1 MRFYRLLL
9 VAFVFSA
16 TCSQAQ
22 ETKKIDAYWQLLLKN
37 QREEAK
43 VKFQKKNKGSLP
55 DLLTNELIANE
66 NGTFASADGFI
77 TNVVAQPDF
86 EYYLYALWNH
96 NFFFDSYLTTGFN
109 RKNVANI
116 NGVPLER
123 IKNTTVKESLRYLKS
138 AVAQHSDDWA
148 AYDQLNYEI
157 PAIKAWQ
164 FCGSFENLNGSGL
177 ATEYAPEKNTTS
189 KTDFNANSNG
199 FINWYT
205 QRGREKD
212 AYQYYSNHA
221 EYGGGVNY
229 AQSFINN
236 PTVKKAV
243 VRLGSSSFAKVW
255 LNDVLIYENTN
266 DGITD
271 LDAYNVLVNLPAG
284 NNRLLVKS
292 ADQSGIAYFI
302 VRITDEEGHAF
313 TDLEYSA
320 TPVAYQKSS
329 LERIAPKVLTH
340 DVEAFFQN
348 KLKKDPNNF
357 FNTICLVSAYLRN
370 SKFNEAKATLQPW
383 IEAYP
388 ESSFLRKYLIECYT
402 KEKDYASAKELQ
414 KNIQS
419 DDENYYLSYIYRF
432 EESRELFKLPLQEFE
447 EFVADFSASTD
458 MDILKQSAKL
468 LLNIRQENK
477 SAVKET
483 LRTITDNY
491 KDQLSILKVYLNIYS
506 AYLNEDDKA
515 IQILE
520 DIDDTYFDYSALKSL
535 VAFYNKQDRK
545 EEALALFEKRYNLVD
560 HDNIY
565 LSDYIAYQHEYKKY
579 EASLPYIAQ
588 MLENFPYSFVAME
601 LKGTALEQSGRK
613 KEALVWYKKSLGH
626 NGANTSLRNKID
638 DLSNAKD
645 YLEELATPN
654 IYEFM
659 AQTRNKG
666 VKGNYGYNY
675 LLDESLLQL
684 YPEGGGKSQTRYVVE
699 ISSDSGI
706 ESLKEVNLGLSGN
719 YHITKSE
726 IVKPNKKIVPA
737 SRSGSSIVFNNLE
750 IGDIIYVDY
759 ESSYANSGRFYKDHV
774 DYFQFDSFHPIHK
787 NTLKILVPKGK
798 DFTTKTLNGDVS
810 YKKRTIDDYVYHEW
824 ETIDQKELSP
834 EENFMPSLSDV
845 ASYVHVSTIGSWD
858 EIANWYSDLV
868 RPQIVINSDVKEA
881 YKTIFPSGSDSFSED
896 EKASKIYYYIM
907 ENFSYSHVG
916 FRQSG
921 YVPQRPSK
929 TIKSKLGDCKD
940 FSTLYVT
947 LAQMAGLKSHLVLV
961 LTSDYGESTMVLPS
975 QDFNHCIAKVFI
987 DGKPQYLELTD
998 NNMPYKSIPTSLES
1012 ATALDI
1018 PNKWME
1024 DVKKGIYKLRNV
1036 DHTTTVLESNME
1048 YVIGEGSHKLRIE
1061 SVLKGSINAHYAAIF
1076 KENNYEVVKKS
1087 ITDDFKS
1094 RISED
1099 FSMDSIHD
1107 IHYELRSP
1115 VLKYTSDLTVNEKLD
1130 EIGSMRVFRIPAVNN
1145 AYNTSIIQDDERIFP
1160 IDYLLYENADV
1171 YKSSYVIKLNEDE
1184 RFVEIPESADYS
1196 FKKHQFKINYDLAKE
1211 NELHV
1216 SIEAKTSKERIPA
1229 SDYKD
1234 FKVYVKASLD
1244 AKQQLIGFKKSKKET
1259 KVSFS
1264 GKK

>member
-22 ETKKIDAYWQLLLKN
+22 ESKKIDSYWQLLLKN
-37 QREEAK
+37 QRQEAQI
-43 VKFQKKNKGSLP
+43 KFQKKNKGSLS
-55 DLLTNELIANE
+55 DILTNEIIANE
-66 NGTFASADGFI
+66 NGTFTAADGFI
-77 TNVVAQPDF
+77 ENVISQPDF
-86 EYYLYALWNH
+86 EYYLYALWNQS
-96 NFFFDSYLTTGFN
+96 FFFDSYLSTGFN
-109 RKNVANI
+109 RKNISNI
-116 NGVPLER
+116 NGIPLDR
-123 IKNTTVKESLRYLKS
+123 IKNATVKESLRYLKS
-138 AVAQHSDDWA
+138 AVAQHSNDWGT
-148 AYDQLNYEI
+148 YDQLNNAI

-177 ATEYAPEKNTTS
+177 ATEYAPEKNVTS
-189 KTDFNANSNG
+189 LTDFNANSNG
-199 FINWYT
+199 FVNWYD
-205 QRGREKD
+205 QRGREKE
-212 AYQYYSNHA
+212 AYQYYSNHS

-229 AQSFINN
+229 AQTFITN
-236 PTVKKAV
+236 PTAKKAV
-243 VRLGSSSFAKVW
+243 VRLGSSSFARVW

-271 LDAYNVLVNLPAG
+271 MDAYNVLVNLPSG

-302 VRITDEEGHAF
+302 VRITDEEGNAF
-313 TDLEYSA
+313 NDLKYNAAPSA
-320 TPVAYQKSS
+320 YKKSS
-329 LERIAPKVLTH
+329 IEAIAPKELPH
-340 DVEAFFQN
+340 SVEEFFQN
-348 KLKKDPNNF
+348 KLKQNPNNF
-357 FNTICLVSAYLRN
+357 FNTVCLVSAYLRN
-370 SKFNEAKATLQPW
+370 SKFNEAKKTLQPW
-383 IEAYP
+383 VDAYP
-388 ESSFLRKYLIECYT
+388 ESSFLRKYLIDCYT
-402 KEKDYASAKELQ
+402 KEKDYTSAKELQ
-414 KNIQS
+414 KNIES
-419 DDENYYLSYIYRF
+419 DDEKYYLSYIYRF
-432 EESRELFKLPLQEFE
+432 EDSRELFKLPLPEFE
-447 EFVADFSASTD
+447 GFVEEFSASTD
-458 MDILKQSAKL
+458 MDILKKSAQL
-468 LLNIRQENK
+468 LLNIRQEDK

-483 LRTITDNY
+483 LKTITENY

-515 IQILE
+515 IKILE
-520 DIDDTYFDYSALKSL
+520 EIDDTYFDYGALQSL
-535 VAFYNKQDRK
+535 AGFYNKQDRK
-545 EEALALFEKRYNLVD
+545 KEALALFEKRYNLVN

-565 LSDYIAYQHEYKKY
+565 LSDYIAYQHEYKNY
-579 EASLPYIAQ
+579 EESLPYIDQ
-588 MLENFPYSFVAME
+588 MLKNFPFSFVAME
-601 LKGTALEQSGRK
+601 LKGTALEQSGKK
-613 KEALVWYKKSLGH
+613 KEALGWYKKSLKH
-626 NGANTSLRNKID
+626 NGANTSLRKKID
-638 DLSNAKD
+638 DLSNGKN
-645 YLEELATPN
+645 YFEEVATPD

-659 AQTRNKG
+659 AKNRDKG
-666 VKGNYGYNY
+666 VIGNYGYNY

-699 ISSDSGI
+699 ITSDSGI

-737 SRSGSSIVFNNLE
+737 SKSGSSIVFNNLE

-787 NTLKILVPKGK
+787 NTLKILVPKDK
-798 DFTTKTLNGDVS
+798 KFTTKTLNGKVA
-810 YKKRTIDDYVYHEW
+810 YQKRNIDDYVYHEW
-824 ETIDQKELSP
+824 ETIDQKELTP

-858 EIANWYSDLV
+858 DIANWYSDLV
-868 RPQIVINSDVKEA
+868 RPQIVMNSDVQEA
-881 YKTIFPSGSDSFSED
+881 FKTIFPSGSDGLSED

-921 YVPQRPSK
+921 FVPQRPSK

-998 NNMPYKSIPTSLES
+998 NNMPYKSVPTSLES

-1018 PNKWME
+1018 PNKWLK
-1024 DVKKGIYKLRNV
+1024 DVKKGIYKLKDI

-1048 YVIGEGSHKLRIE
+1048 YVIGDGSHQLKIE
-1061 SVLKGSINAHYAAIF
+1061 SALRGSINSHYAAIF
-1076 KENNYEVVKKS
+1076 KEDNYEVVKKS

-1094 RISED
+1094 RITED
-1099 FSMDSIHD
+1099 FTFDSIHN
-1107 IHYELRSP
+1107 IKYELRSP
-1115 VLKYTSDLTVNEKLD
+1115 VLKYTSNLTVNEKLD
-1130 EIGSMRVFRIPAVNN
+1130 EIGSMKVFRIPAVNN
-1145 AYNTSIIQDDERIFP
+1145 AYNTSIIQDDERAFP

-1171 YKSSYVIKLNEDE
+1171 YKSSYVIKLKDDE

-1196 FKKHQFKINYDLAKE
+1196 FQKHHFKIDYELAKE
-1211 NELHV
+1211 SELHIT
-1216 SIEAKTSKERIPA
+1216 IEAKTSKERIAA

-1234 FKVYVKASLD
+1234 FKAYVKAALD
-1244 AKQQLIGFKKSKKET
+1244 AKQQLIGFKKNKKET

>member
-16 TCSQAQ
+16 LCVQAQ
-22 ETKKIDAYWQLLLKN
+22 ENKKIDPYWQLLLKN
-37 QREEAK
+37 QRQEAQA
-43 VKFQKKNKGSLP
+43 KFQKKNKGGLSG
-55 DLLTNELIANE
+55 LLTAEIIANE
-66 NGTFASADGFI
+66 NGMFNSPEGFVNDVI
-77 TNVVAQPDF
+77 SQKDF
-86 EYYLYALWNH
+86 EYYLYALWN
-96 NFFFDSYLTTGFN
+96 NSFFFDSYLSSGFN
-109 RKNVANI
+109 KKNIANVNSI
-116 NGVPLER
+116 PLAS

-138 AVAQHSDDWA
+138 AVAQHSDDWKT
-148 AYDQLNYEI
+148 YNQLNNAI

-177 ATEYAPEKNTTS
+177 ATEYAPEKNVAS
-189 KTDFNANSNG
+189 KTNFNANSNG
-199 FINWYT
+199 FINWYE
-205 QRGREKD
+205 QKGRETE
-212 AYQYYSNHA
+212 AYQYYSNHS

-229 AQSFINN
+229 AQTFITN
-236 PTVKKAV
+236 PTARKAV

-284 NNRLLVKS
+284 TNRLLVKS

-302 VRITDEEGHAF
+302 VRITDEEGNAF
-313 TDLEYSA
+313 NDLKYSA
-320 TPVAYQKSS
+320 APSTYQKSS
-329 LERIAPKVLTH
+329 LAKIAPKELPH
-340 DVEAFFQN
+340 AVEAFFQN
-348 KLKKDPNNF
+348 KLKQDPNNF
-357 FNTICLVSAYLRN
+357 FNTVCLVSAYLRN
-370 SKFNEAKATLQPW
+370 SKFNEAKAILQPW
-383 IEAYP
+383 IEVYP

-402 KEKDYASAKELQ
+402 KEKDYTSAKELQ
-414 KNIQS
+414 KNIES
-419 DDENYYLSYIYRF
+419 DDEKYYLSYIYRF
-432 EESRELFKLPLQEFE
+432 EDSRELFKLPLPEFE
-447 EFVADFSASTD
+447 AFVEEFSASTD

-468 LLNIRQENK
+468 LLHIRQEDK

-483 LRTITDNY
+483 LRIITEEY

-506 AYLNEDDKA
+506 AYLNEDDRA
-515 IQILE
+515 IAILE
-520 DIDDTYFDYSALKSL
+520 DIDKNYFDYSALKSL
-535 VAFYNKQDRK
+535 ASFYNKQDRK

-579 EASLPYIAQ
+579 EESLPYIDE
-588 MLENFPYSFVAME
+588 MLKNFPYSFVAME

-613 KEALVWYKKSLGH
+613 KEALVWYEKSLKH
-626 NGANTSLRNKID
+626 NGANSALRKKID
-638 DLSNAKD
+638 DLSKGKD
-645 YLEELATPN
+645 YLEDLATPD

-659 AQTRNKG
+659 AKTRNKG

-675 LLDESLLQL
+675 FLDESLLQL
-684 YPEGGGKSQTRYVVE
+684 YPEGGGKSRTRYVVE
-699 ISSDSGI
+699 ITSDSGI

-719 YHITKSE
+719 YHIRKSE

-737 SRSGSSIVFNNLE
+737 SKSGSSIVFNNLE

-759 ESSYANSGRFYKDHV
+759 ESSYSSSGRFYKDHV

-787 NTLKILVPKGK
+787 NTLKILVPNGK
-798 DFTTKTLNGDVS
+798 EFTTKTLNGEVK
-810 YKKRTIDDYVYHEW
+810 YQKRNIDDYVYHQW
-824 ETIDQKELSP
+824 ESIDQKEMTP
-834 EENFMPSLSDV
+834 EENYMPSLSDV

-858 EIANWYSDLV
+858 DIANWYSDLV
-868 RPQIVINSDVKEA
+868 RPQIVINSDVQEA
-881 YKTIFPSGSDSFSED
+881 FKSIFPLGSDAFSED

-921 YVPQRPSK
+921 FVPQRPSK

-1018 PNKWME
+1018 PNKWLKG
-1024 DVKKGIYKLRNV
+1024 VQKGIYKLKDI
-1036 DHTTTVLESNME
+1036 DHTATVLESNME
-1048 YVIGEGSHKLRIE
+1048 YVIGEGSHQLQIE
-1061 SVLKGSINAHYAAIF
+1061 SVLSGSINSHYAAIF

-1099 FSMDSIHD
+1099 FTFDSIRN
-1107 IHYELRSP
+1107 IEYELRSP

-1145 AYNTSIIQDDERIFP
+1145 AYNTSIIQDDERAYP

-1171 YKSSYVIKLNEDE
+1171 YKSSYVIKLKEGE

-1196 FKKHQFKINYDLAKE
+1196 FNKHSFKIDYELAKE
-1211 NELHV
+1211 NELHIKIV
-1216 SIEAKTSKERIPA
+1216 AKTSKERIA
-1229 SDYKD
+1229 AEDYNG
-1234 FKVYVKASLD
+1234 FKAYVKAALD
-1244 AKQQLIGFKKSKKET
+1244 AKQQLIGFKKKKKET